1 MTPLQGTVWFD
12 ASLKERTPLVG
23 LGVVVQ
29 AGGAEPREFHHRLER
44 HGWQANTAE
53 VAAAKAAVRLAHE
66 AGVTHVRIIGDSAD
80 ALSFLRGLLV
90 RPDLPPPKSRA
101 TYHALRNFAEVTF
114 LKIPSPSNVR
124 ADTLARRAVGLPPK
138 PVWKPT
144 EFNACPLM
152 DPPRDMPRGRA
163 ATAAA
168 AAAAAAA
175 QSSRPGPVAAS

>member
-1 MTPLQGTVWFD
+1 MSPLQGTVWFD

-29 AGGAEPREFHHRLER
+29 AGAAEPRDFHHRLER

-53 VAAAKAAVRLAHE
+53 LAAAKAAVRLAFE
-66 AGVTHVRIIGDSAD
+66 PGMTHVRIIGDSAD
-80 ALSFLRGLLV
+80 ALSFLRGLLS
-90 RPDLPPPKSRA
+90 RPDLPPPKARA
-101 TYHALRNFAEVTF
+101 TYHALRRFAEVSF

-138 PVWKPT
+138 PVWRPT

-163 ATAAA
+163 AAAA
-168 AAAAAAA
+168 AAAAAAP
-175 QSSRPGPVAAS
+175 SSRAGPVEAS